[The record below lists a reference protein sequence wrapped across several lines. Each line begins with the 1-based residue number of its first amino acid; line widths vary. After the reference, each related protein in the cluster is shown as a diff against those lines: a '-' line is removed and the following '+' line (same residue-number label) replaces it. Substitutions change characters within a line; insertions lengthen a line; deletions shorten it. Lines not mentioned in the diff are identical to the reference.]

1 MYLPLAYCTFLG
13 YIKFSNLKT
22 NNIEAC
28 PERHIQELFN
38 KAKMTHKLRIIRYFA
53 ITFYIFCVG
62 STTNAQTNG
71 SFIDK
76 RDGKSYKWVKIGN
89 QTWMAEN
96 LAYKPES
103 GDYFIYEN
111 KVDPIRKKNLL
122 HDGYLYNW
130 ETAKKACPAGWH
142 LPAHKE
148 LNELFAFIGS
158 DPGIK
163 LKAKT
168 GWAMD
173 GNGTDKY
180 CFSALPAGRYSQGKF
195 SEIEYLGFWWSSTEY
210 PVPPGFDRVDAIM
223 LYISCSLDTAYA
235 TPQVSHVGLSVRC
248 IKDK

>member
-1 MYLPLAYCTFLG
+1 MKTYR
-13 YIKFSNLKT
+13 IKT
-22 NNIEAC
+22 W
-28 PERHIQELFN
+28 PERHVQELFN
-38 KAKMTHKLRIIRYFA
+38 KAKMLYKQSIIRYFA
-53 ITFYIFCVG
+53 IAAYIFCVG
-62 STTNAQTNG
+62 SATYAQTNG

-89 QTWMAEN
+89 QTWMAQN

-111 KVDPIRKKNLL
+111 KVDSIRKRNLL
-122 HDGYLYNW
+122 RYGYLYNW
-130 ETAKKACPAGWH
+130 ETAKKVCPVGWR
-142 LPAHKE
+142 LPDHKE
-148 LNELFAFIGS
+148 IKELFAFIGS

-168 GWAMD
+168 GWLRD
-173 GNGTDKY
+173 GSGTDKY
-180 CFSALPAGRYSQGKF
+180 GFSALPGGKYAKAGF
-195 SEIEYLGFWWSSTEY
+195 SDIEYLGFWWSSTEY
-210 PVPPGFDRVDAIM
+210 PVPPGVDRVDAIM